1 MGCQLDNPFFFI
13 HFLWIKNFLY
23 IWVYQNTNTTIM
35 KSFKLENDHIGYIGF
50 EECEYTNAVF
60 CLHDLIKNNQ
70 DWLNDYPKAKWN
82 VNLFDSETSESK
94 IVYSLTTAKIKKLQ
108 KDGLF

>member
-1 MGCQLDNPFFFI
+1 MFTPSQRSDT
-13 HFLWIKNFLY
+13 K
-23 IWVYQNTNTTIM
+23 NTTIM
-35 KSFKLENDHIGYIGF
+35 KTFKLENDHIGYIGF

-82 VNLFDSETSESK
+82 VNLFDAETSESK

>member
-1 MGCQLDNPFFFI
+1 
-13 HFLWIKNFLY
+13 
-23 IWVYQNTNTTIM
+23 M
-35 KSFKLENDHIGYIGF
+35 KTFKLENDQIGFIGF
-50 EECEYTNAVF
+50 EEYEYTNAVF

-70 DWLNDYPKAKWN
+70 NWLNDYPKAKWN
-82 VNLFDSETSESK
+82 VNLLDSETSESK